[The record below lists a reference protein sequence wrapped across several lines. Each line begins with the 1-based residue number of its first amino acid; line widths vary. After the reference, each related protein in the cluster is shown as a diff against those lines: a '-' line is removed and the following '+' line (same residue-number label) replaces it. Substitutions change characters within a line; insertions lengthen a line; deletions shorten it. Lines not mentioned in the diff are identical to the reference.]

1 LKLTDDRT
9 IVERA
14 KQGEQAAFGE
24 LVERYKKKIY
34 TLSLDMTGNHHDA
47 EDMSQEVFIRAFR
60 SLDGFQGNAAFGTW
74 LYRIAVNMGL
84 DRKRNRM
91 AGALIPKENV
101 EGIAD
106 LYAINENTN
115 ESDPERQ
122 AESSLIR
129 HNIDRALQ
137 SLSLKE
143 RSVFVL
149 RHYHDLKFDEIA
161 YVLQISVGTVK
172 STLFRALQ
180 RLQKDL
186 AFYGEEFGQEKSHAS
201 LS

>member
-1 LKLTDDRT
+1 MTDDRT

-60 SLDGFQGNAAFGTW
+60 SLDGFQGNSAFGTW
-74 LYRIAVNMGL
+74 LYRIAVNLGL

-91 AGALIPKENV
+91 AGAVIPKENM
-101 EGIAD
+101 EGIAG
-106 LYAINENTN
+106 LYAADSKTGLYG
-115 ESDPERQ
+115 PERQ
-122 AESSLIR
+122 AESGLIQK
-129 HNIDRALQ
+129 HIERAL
-137 SLSLKE
+137 SKLNVNE

-149 RHYHDLKFDEIA
+149 RHYHDRKLDEIA
-161 YVLQISVGTVK
+161 FILGMSVGTVK
-172 STLFRALQ
+172 SALFRAMQ
-180 RLQKDL
+180 KLQKDL
-186 AFYGEEFGQEKSHAS
+186 AFYNPRI
-201 LS
+201 